1 MGLFHL
7 FKLFLRYCYEPET
20 QGQDLF
26 SHTYVPR
33 ANDFTDIAEYF
44 VRKSLLVAISR
55 VRFGDGKTPVIVRR
69 FLIDQLRYNDNTSNP
84 VSAFLLIMLT
94 PPPPLIRARPVL

>member
-7 FKLFLRYCYEPET
+7 FKLFLRYCYEPEI

-84 VSAFLLIMLT
+84 VSAFLLITLT
-94 PPPPLIRARPVL
+94 RS